1 MIFNEHSKHLTIY
14 ESEVSSEQYF
24 RQMICVC
31 RFLIPSTRNRHIAR
45 AHGKYG
51 RRYDQDGEDGQGQ
64 EEFESGTFI
73 GFSIWFTNRVF
84 RKL

>member
-1 MIFNEHSKHLTIY
+1 
-14 ESEVSSEQYF
+14 
-24 RQMICVC
+24 MICVC

-51 RRYDQDGEDGQGQ
+51 RRYDQDGEDAQGQ

-73 GFSIWFTNRVF
+73 GLLTGCSGNLRIIIPGQNEGKSYFKTYS
-84 RKL
+84 L